1 MCVCMCVSYVA
12 GSYHTTFSHGV
23 TRDDN
28 VLYPAITTT
37 PRVRRMYSYT
47 IYLVTTTMYNIE

>member
-1 MCVCMCVSYVA
+1 MCVSYVA

-37 PRVRRMYSYT
+37 PQCAANVQLYY
-47 IYLVTTTMYNIE
+47 IPCNYDYV